1 MKPYKTWKNLTET
14 EMTEEQHSKFWNE
27 YLAAETTIYENI
39 LKTTPQVITGTIE
52 DLSKQYNVDE
62 ITFTGFLDGI
72 NSSLKTELNLD
83 KLSLNTEFSIDI
95 DYESLY
101 YNMHE
106 AKAKWLYNIKHWEKI
121 LTNEK
126 RRELK
131 KKYQSTK
138 IIVKK
143 DKIGRNDPCHCG
155 SGKKYKKCC
164 LSKDELEY
172 K

>member
-1 MKPYKTWKNLTET
+1 MKPYKTWKDLTES
-14 EMTEEQHSKFWNE
+14 EMTEEQHSKFWKE

-39 LKTTPQVITGTIE
+39 LKNNNQIIKGTIE
-52 DLSKQYNVDE
+52 DLAKQYNVDE
-62 ITFTGFLDGI
+62 ITFTGFLDGV
-72 NSSLKTELNLD
+72 NSSLKTELSLD
-83 KLSLNTEFSIDI
+83 KLSLNTEFSFEI
-95 DYESLY
+95 DYEALY

-106 AKAKWLYNIKHWEKI
+106 AKAKWLYNIKYWEQI
-121 LTNEK
+121 LSNEK

-164 LSKDELEY
+164 LSKDELEF